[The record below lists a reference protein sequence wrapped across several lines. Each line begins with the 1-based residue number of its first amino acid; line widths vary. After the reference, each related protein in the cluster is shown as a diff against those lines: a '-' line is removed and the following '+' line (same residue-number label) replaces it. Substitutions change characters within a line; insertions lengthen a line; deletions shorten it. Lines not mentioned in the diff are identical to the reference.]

1 MASDSAVWV
10 VATGNAGKRVEF
22 EQILASSGIEIRNL
36 SGFGDVSFPEEGTD
50 YRENAIEKARAAASQ
65 IGEIAVADDS
75 GIEVAALDG
84 RPGPLS
90 ARYGGEGLDDKGRV
104 QKLLSELD
112 ALDAKDRSARFV
124 CYAALSTPEGDTV
137 VSYGECRGLILPA
150 PAGEGGFGYDPVFKP
165 DGYDVSMAQIDL
177 NAKNTISHR
186 ARALHDL
193 LARWSGTENTPGSKP
208 RFD

>member
-22 EQILASSGIEIRNL
+22 EQILAGSGIEIRNL
-36 SGFGDVSFPEEGTD
+36 GGFGDVSFPEEGTD
-50 YRENAIEKARAAASQ
+50 YRENAIEKARAAA
-65 IGEIAVADDS
+65 
-75 GIEVAALDG
+75 
-84 RPGPLS
+84 
-90 ARYGGEGLDDKGRV
+90 
-104 QKLLSELD
+104 
-112 ALDAKDRSARFV
+112 
-124 CYAALSTPEGDTV
+124 ALSTPEGDTV
-137 VSYGECRGLILPA
+137 VSYGECTGLILPA

>member
-36 SGFGDVSFPEEGTD
+36 RGFGDVSFPEEGTD

-75 GIEVAALDG
+75 GIEVTALDG

-90 ARYGGEGLDDKGRV
+90 ARYGGEGLDDKG
-104 QKLLSELD
+104 
-112 ALDAKDRSARFV
+112 RSARFV

-137 VSYGECRGLILPA
+137 VSYGECTGLILPA

-177 NAKNTISHR
+177 KAKNAISHR

-193 LARWSGTENTPGSKP
+193 LARWSGIENTPDPSGRP
-208 RFD
+208 GR

>member
-137 VSYGECRGLILPA
+137 VSYGECTGLICRHRQVKVASATTPCSSPMGTTCRWHRSTSRRRMRSLIVP
-150 PAGEGGFGYDPVFKP
+150 GRCTTCLR
-165 DGYDVSMAQIDL
+165 DGP
-177 NAKNTISHR
+177 
-186 ARALHDL
+186 
-193 LARWSGTENTPGSKP
+193 E
-208 RFD
+208 